1 MMRRILIGED
11 SNVVKNITRRILSSH
26 SYDVL
31 GASNGQ
37 EVYDMLLKNSIDII
51 LLDLTMPVLDGISCV
66 EKIRNEAPK
75 EKRDVPIIAVTGNA
89 LNLKKEDFLFNKIDD
104 YLIKPLNY
112 DMLLSKIGLLL
123 SR

>member
-1 MMRRILIGED
+1 MRRILIGED

-89 LNLKKEDFLFNKIDD
+89 FNLKKEDFLLNKIDD